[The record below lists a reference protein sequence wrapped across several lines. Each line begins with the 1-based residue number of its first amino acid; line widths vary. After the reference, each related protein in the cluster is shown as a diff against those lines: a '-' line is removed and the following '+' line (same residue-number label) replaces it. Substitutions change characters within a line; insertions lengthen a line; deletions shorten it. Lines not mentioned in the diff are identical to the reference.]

1 MPEETLVTKGLIER
15 IGIKDSIFT
24 IEVNGEKIKDV
35 KDIKDHE
42 EAINIMLD
50 SFKQHGIIDDINDI
64 VGTGHRVVH
73 GGELF
78 NVCISYR

>member
-1 MPEETLVTKGLIER
+1 MVK
-15 IGIKDSIFT
+15 
-24 IEVNGEKIKDV
+24 KIKDV

-64 VGTGHRVVH
+64 AG
-73 GGELF
+73 
-78 NVCISYR
+78 YRTSCRARW